1 MLEKHSA
8 LSSNKWNRELKDFA
22 FLYFIAVTFRMK
34 KRLIYITAYSAG
46 LVATQTKRYRRK
58 ISFKNQNLV
67 LK

>member
-1 MLEKHSA
+1 M
-8 LSSNKWNRELKDFA
+8 N
-22 FLYFIAVTFRMK
+22 

-67 LK
+67 LKLKHEVTRVLSTWESNADHRNLSK